1 MAALRSFLFN
11 ILFYLWTALVLI
23 LCLPFLLLPYAA
35 TYWFGRIW
43 VRGTLFLLRHL
54 TGLTHRVV
62 GQEHARR
69 GQAIYA
75 AKHQSAWD
83 TLIFALY
90 LNKPAYVLK
99 RELLYLPLFGAFL
112 LKAGHIAVD
121 RTGRATALKRMLRT
135 AKARRAQRRDILIFP
150 EGTRVAPGQHKPYQ
164 PGVAALYG
172 ALDLPVVPVA
182 LNSGLF
188 WSRRSFTKKPGVITL
203 EFLPRIPPG
212 LNRRA
217 FMAELEKKLEGA
229 SMRLAA
235 GETQTEKPAKL

>member
-1 MAALRSFLFN
+1 MAALRSLLFN

-62 GQEHARR
+62 GLEHARR

-90 LNKPAYVLK
+90 LNKPAYVLNSG
-99 RELLYLPLFGAFL
+99 RYRSSRFQRTERRSPSLS
-112 LKAGHIAVD
+112 AVKCS
-121 RTGRATALKRMLRT
+121 RL
-135 AKARRAQRRDILIFP
+135 QRRM
-150 EGTRVAPGQHKPYQ
+150 EAM
-164 PGVAALYG
+164 
-172 ALDLPVVPVA
+172 
-182 LNSGLF
+182 
-188 WSRRSFTKKPGVITL
+188 
-203 EFLPRIPPG
+203 PR
-212 LNRRA
+212 
-217 FMAELEKKLEGA
+217 E
-229 SMRLAA
+229 
-235 GETQTEKPAKL
+235 

>member
-1 MAALRSFLFN
+1 M
-11 ILFYLWTALVLI
+11 LI

-54 TGLTHRVV
+54 AGLTHRVV
-62 GQEHARR
+62 GLEHARR

-99 RELLYLPLFGAFL
+99 RELLYLPLFGLFL

-121 RTGRATALKRMLRT
+121 RTGQSHGAETHAENGQGAPRPAPRYPDLSGGDAGRARPAQALSARRGRPLWR
-135 AKARRAQRRDILIFP
+135 ARSAGGPRRAQFRPVLEPAQLHQEARRDHAGIP
-150 EGTRVAPGQHKPYQ
+150 A
-164 PGVAALYG
+164 G
-172 ALDLPVVPVA
+172 A
-182 LNSGLF
+182 
-188 WSRRSFTKKPGVITL
+188 SRR
-203 EFLPRIPPG
+203 
-212 LNRRA
+212 A
-217 FMAELEKKLEGA
+217 
-229 SMRLAA
+229 
-235 GETQTEKPAKL
+235 